1 MVFDSF
7 KKKKE
12 NQPNRTHTHT
22 ENKVGDPDCAGS
34 TILQKIVVLFLRHRV
49 CFVRNQR
56 WQLFKWLETKQ
67 QKNWATSNDKIW
79 ENRNNPEK

>member
-56 WQLFKWLETKQ
+56 WQLFKWLETKTT
-67 QKNWATSNDKIW
+67 KKLGNVK
-79 ENRNNPEK
+79 